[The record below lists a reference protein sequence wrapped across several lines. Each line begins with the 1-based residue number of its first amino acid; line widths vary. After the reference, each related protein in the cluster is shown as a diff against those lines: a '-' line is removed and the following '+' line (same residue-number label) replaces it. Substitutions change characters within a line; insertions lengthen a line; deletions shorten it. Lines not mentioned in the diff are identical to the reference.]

1 MFHLAL
7 NYPTESDLRSQQSG
21 QPVGQNMPM
30 SKSQT
35 ANIALVFGGSG
46 FIGRHLTVELLANGY
61 EVHVADLQP
70 PVIPDV
76 KFHICDV
83 RQPIEIEIE
92 KAPTVVFNLAA
103 IHRTPGHHFD
113 EYYETNIGGASNIL
127 DWCNQKQI
135 KKIVF
140 TSSIAVYG
148 PGEELKDESSALQPI
163 HAYGKSKA
171 LAEKLFQAWHSEDSN
186 NRSLVICRPAVIFGP
201 GENGNFTRLAKALK
215 FRYFFYPGGR
225 NTIKASGYVKD
236 LAKSL
241 LFMSDKT
248 SYSLATYNFCFPQNY
263 SIGQI
268 CKAFQKVAGYSA
280 PFSLPIVGI
289 GKIFMFFP
297 GPFKTL
303 GARLLKLVFA
313 TKVSPSTLNEAG
325 FVWEFDLESAL
336 SDWKNDSLANGRFS

>member
-1 MFHLAL
+1 
-7 NYPTESDLRSQQSG
+7 
-21 QPVGQNMPM
+21 MP
-30 SKSQT
+30 KSQNP
-35 ANIALVFGGSG
+35 NIALVFGGSG
-46 FIGRHLTVELLANGY
+46 FIGKHLALELLAIGY
-61 EVHVADLQP
+61 EVHVADLLP
-70 PVIPDV
+70 PAIPDIQ
-76 KFHICDV
+76 FHSCDV
-83 RQPIEIEIE
+83 RQPIQLDLE
-92 KAPTVVFNLAA
+92 KAPSVVFNLAA

-148 PGEELKDESSALQPI
+148 PGEELKDESSVLQPI

-171 LAEKLFQAWHSEDSN
+171 LAEKLFQTWQSEDSSH
-186 NRSLVICRPAVIFGP
+186 RSLIICRPAVIFGP

-241 LFMSDKT
+241 ILISNKT
-248 SYSLATYNFCFPQNY
+248 SNSSITYNFCFPQNY
-263 SIGQI
+263 SIGEI
-268 CKAFQKVAGYSA
+268 CKAFQKVAGYA
-280 PFSLPIVGI
+280 TPASLPIVGI

-297 GPFKTL
+297 GPFQTL

-313 TKVSPSTLNEAG
+313 TKVSPSTLIHEG

-336 SDWKNDSLANGRFS
+336 LDWKKDSLAKGRFA

>member
-1 MFHLAL
+1 
-7 NYPTESDLRSQQSG
+7 
-21 QPVGQNMPM
+21 MP
-30 SKSQT
+30 KSQNLKF
-35 ANIALVFGGSG
+35 AVVFGGSG
-46 FIGRHLTVELLANGY
+46 FIGRHLTLELLANGY
-61 EVHVADLQP
+61 EVHIADLQP
-70 PVIPDV
+70 PTIPDV
-76 KFHICDV
+76 QFHICDV
-83 RQPIEIEIE
+83 RQPIELEIE
-92 KAPTVVFNLAA
+92 KVPSVVFNLAA
-103 IHRTPGHHFD
+103 VHRTPGHHLN

-148 PGEELKDESSALQPI
+148 PSEELKVESSALQPI

-171 LAEKLFQAWHSEDSN
+171 LAEKLFQTWYSEDSTH
-186 NRSLVICRPAVIFGP
+186 RSLIICRPAVIFGA

-241 LFMSDKT
+241 LFMSNKT
-248 SYSLATYNFCFPQNY
+248 SNSIATYNFCFPQNY

-268 CKAFQKVAGYSA
+268 CKAFQKVAGYA
-280 PFSLPIVGI
+280 PPLSLPIVGI

-297 GPFKTL
+297 GPLKTL

-313 TKVSPSTLNEAG
+313 TKVSPSTLNDEG
-325 FVWEFDLESAL
+325 FFWEFDLESAL
-336 SDWKNDSLANGRFS
+336 SDWEKESLVKDRFA

>member
-1 MFHLAL
+1 ML
-7 NYPTESDLRSQQSG
+7 NSHDP
-21 QPVGQNMPM
+21 
-30 SKSQT
+30 K
-35 ANIALVFGGSG
+35 IAVVFGGSG
-46 FIGRHLTVELLANGY
+46 FIGKHLTSELLANGY
-61 EVHVADLQP
+61 EVHIADLQP
-70 PVIPDV
+70 PDNLDV
-76 KFHICDV
+76 RFHFCDV
-83 RQPIEIEIE
+83 RKAIELDME
-92 KAPTVVFNLAA
+92 KTPNVVFNLAA

-127 DWCNQKQI
+127 EWCNQKLI
-135 KKIVF
+135 KKIIF

-148 PGEELKDESSALQPI
+148 PGEEQKSESSPLQPI

-171 LAEKLFQAWHSEDSN
+171 LAEKLFLAWHSEDPN
-186 NRSLVICRPAVIFGP
+186 HRSLVICRPAVIFGP

-248 SYSLATYNFCFPQNY
+248 SGESSTYNFCFPQNY

-268 CKAFQKVAGYSA
+268 CKTFQKVAGYA
-280 PFSLPIVGI
+280 RPLSLPIVGI

-313 TKVSPSTLNEAG
+313 TKVSPSTLSEAG
-325 FVWEFDLESAL
+325 FVWEFDLESAIL
-336 SDWKNDSLANGRFS
+336 DWKKESLIEGSFA

>member
-1 MFHLAL
+1 M
-7 NYPTESDLRSQQSG
+7 PK
-21 QPVGQNMPM
+21 PQNP
-30 SKSQT
+30 
-35 ANIALVFGGSG
+35 NIAVVFGGSG
-46 FIGRHLTVELLANGY
+46 FIGKYLALELLANGY
-61 EVHVADLQP
+61 EVHVADLQA
-70 PVIPDV
+70 PVTLDV
-76 KFHICDV
+76 QFHFCDV
-83 RQPIEIEIE
+83 RKPIELDIEIV
-92 KAPTVVFNLAA
+92 PSIVFNLAA

-113 EYYETNIGGASNIL
+113 EYYETNIGGASNVL

-148 PGEELKDESSALQPI
+148 PGEELKDESSVLQPI

-171 LAEKLFQAWHSEDSN
+171 LAEKLFQAWYSEDSIH
-186 NRSLVICRPAVIFGP
+186 RSLIICRPAVIFGP

-215 FRYFFYPGGR
+215 FRYFLYPGGR

-248 SYSLATYNFCFPQNY
+248 SNSSSTYNFCFPQNY

-268 CKAFQKVAGYSA
+268 CEAFQNVAGYSA
-280 PFSLPIVGI
+280 PLSLPILRI

-297 GPFKTL
+297 GPLKAL
-303 GARLLKLVFA
+303 GARILKLAFA
-313 TKVSPSTLNEAG
+313 TKVSPSTLNDEG
-325 FVWEFDLESAL
+325 FLWEYDLESAL
-336 SDWKNDSLANGRFS
+336 SDWKKDSLMKGRFA

>member
-1 MFHLAL
+1 
-7 NYPTESDLRSQQSG
+7 
-21 QPVGQNMPM
+21 MP
-30 SKSQT
+30 KSQNP
-35 ANIALVFGGSG
+35 NIAVVFGGSG
-46 FIGRHLTVELLANGY
+46 FIGKHLALELLAKGY

-70 PVIPDV
+70 PAIPDIQY
-76 KFHICDV
+76 HSCDV
-83 RQPIEIEIE
+83 RQSIELDLENV
-92 KAPTVVFNLAA
+92 PSVVFNLAA

-113 EYYETNIGGASNIL
+113 EYYETNVGGASNIL
-127 DWCNQKQI
+127 DWCNQNQI

-148 PGEELKDESSALQPI
+148 PGEELKDESSLLRPI

-171 LAEKLFQAWHSEDSN
+171 LAEKLFQAWHSEDSSH
-186 NRSLVICRPAVIFGP
+186 RSLIICRPAVIFGP

-241 LFMSDKT
+241 IFMSERT
-248 SYSLATYNFCFPQNY
+248 SNSSATYNFCFPQNY

-268 CKAFQKVAGYSA
+268 CKTFQKVAGYAA
-280 PFSLPIVGI
+280 PLSLPIVGI

-325 FVWEFDLESAL
+325 FLWEFDLESAL
-336 SDWKNDSLANGRFS
+336 SDWKKDSLVKGRFA

>member
-1 MFHLAL
+1 
-7 NYPTESDLRSQQSG
+7 
-21 QPVGQNMPM
+21 MPM
-30 SKSQT
+30 PNSQT
-35 ANIALVFGGSG
+35 PIIAVVFGGSG
-46 FIGRHLTVELLANGY
+46 FIGRHLTLELLANGY

-76 KFHICDV
+76 RFHICDV
-83 RQPIEIEIE
+83 RKPIEIEIE

-113 EYYETNIGGASNIL
+113 EYYETNIGGASNVL

-148 PGEELKDESSALQPI
+148 PGEALKDESSALQPI

-171 LAEKLFQAWHSEDSN
+171 LAEKLFRAWQSEDSSD
-186 NRSLVICRPAVIFGP
+186 RSLIICRPAVIFGP

-215 FRYFFYPGGR
+215 YKYFFYPGGR

-248 SYSLATYNFCFPQNY
+248 SNLSATYNFCFPQNY

-268 CKAFQKVAGYSA
+268 CKAFQKVAGYAA
-280 PFSLPIVGI
+280 PLSLPIVGI

-313 TKVSPSTLNEAG
+313 TKVSPSTLIDQG
-325 FVWEFDLESAL
+325 FVWEYDLESAL
-336 SDWKNDSLANGRFS
+336 SDWKKDSLLKGRFV